1 MGYSAG
7 KYAYGICD
15 KTGFRYP
22 IKELVFEMRNGV
34 RTGLKVGY
42 DVVDPDHPQNFL
54 GKFKVDDSQSLL
66 DARPDRTEPE
76 AERLLNPNPYTH
88 SGSGV
93 ITVKETNHGRTTG
106 DTVRFRNSL
115 GVGSLITQ
123 SAMQLANGYSI
134 TVLTDDTY
142 KFTIPDISTAAE
154 SVNYAVTVV
163 GGNPSDHPSYNVGS
177 SNKYAIDGSTATAN
191 VQLTFKVGS
200 TYRLTLSSSDMSSH
214 PLRLYL
220 DANKTTQYTTGVTS
234 TSTYTEITVA
244 SGAPSTLFYQCSIH
258 GNMGARITV
267 TEVDAGLNTDFGGPI
282 ASAGP
287 ATLES

>member
-93 ITVKETNHGRTTG
+93 INVKETNHGRTTG

-115 GVGSLITQ
+115 GVGSLVTQ
-123 SAMQLANGYSI
+123 SAMELSTGYSI

-142 KFTIPDISTAAE
+142 KFTIPNISTGAE

-163 GGNPSDHPSYNVGS
+163 SGNPSDHPSYNVGS
-177 SNKYAIDGSTATAN
+177 SNKYAIDGSTATAD
-191 VQLTFKVGS
+191 VELTFKVGS
-200 TYRLTLSSSDMSSH
+200 TYRFTLSSSDMSSH

-220 DANKTTQYTTGVTS
+220 DADKTTQYTTGVTS

-258 GNMGARITV
+258 ANMGAKITV
-267 TEVDAGLNTDFGGPI
+267 TDVDEGLNTDFGGPV

-287 ATLES
+287 VTLES